1 MRGPKT
7 TLTLQTVAKTVDD
20 LGGYTETWTDS
31 TTIKGVLT
39 NTSGYE
45 RMVGAGKEQEA
56 NQFAQEFL
64 IPFSEYQAFLQNND
78 LSQTAIRLFA
88 EKLGI
93 APGIVV
99 GRLQHDKVIPY
110 STGNR
115 LKKRFRFR
123 EEA

>member
-1 MRGPKT
+1 
-7 TLTLQTVAKTVDD
+7 
-20 LGGYTETWTDS
+20 
-31 TTIKGVLT
+31 
-39 NTSGYE
+39 
-45 RMVGAGKEQEA
+45 MVGAGKEQEA

-64 IPFSEYQAFLQNND
+64 IPFSEYQAFLENND
-78 LSQTAIRLFA
+78 LSQTAIKQFA

-110 STGNR
+110 STGNK